1 VSERVSAGSPPDIM
15 RTAIATAGVLAAAAI
30 AAAGCGG
37 GSGGGPATIRFY
49 GGPENSGALDKAV
62 ADCSKQSGG
71 RYKISFEKLPADAD
85 AQREQL
91 VRRLAAK
98 DSGIDLINMDVDWT
112 AEFASA
118 GWVRPWTGANEK
130 SATEGVLAGP
140 LRTVEFEGK
149 VWGAPFNTN
158 TQLLWYRKDLVK
170 APPKTWDEMLQ
181 QAEKLGKEGRILV
194 QGAQYEGL
202 TVWFNSLVNSAGGQI
217 LNKDGTKPELG
228 EPARKALEVVQQVAT
243 KAADPS
249 LSNQKEDET
258 RLAFQEGTA
267 AFMVN
272 YSFVYPS
279 AKEEAPKIYKNMAW
293 APWPSLRDGQPAH
306 VTIGGYNLGVS
317 SYTKHPKEAFEAAQ
331 CLRRPENQRNIAL
344 KAGLPPVLT
353 RLYDDPA
360 IKKANPFIGD
370 VKTSLQN
377 ASVRPKTP
385 AYNDVSL
392 AIQKSLS
399 PPANVQPNSTLKD
412 MTSILDDALNS
423 RGLL

>member
-1 VSERVSAGSPPDIM
+1 M
-15 RTAIATAGVLAAAAI
+15 ATAGVLATAAI
-30 AAAGCGG
+30 AAVGCGGG

-71 RYKISFEKLPADAD
+71 RYKISFEPLPADAD

-98 DSGIDLINMDVDWT
+98 DDGIDLINMDVNWT
-112 AEFASA
+112 AEFAEA
-118 GWVRPWTGANEK
+118 GWVRPWTGDNEK
-130 SATEGVLAGP
+130 TATEGVLVGP
-140 LRTVEFEGK
+140 LRTVRYQGK

-170 APPKTWDEMLQ
+170 SPPKTWDEMLQ
-181 QAEKLGKEGRILV
+181 QAQKLGKEGKILV

-202 TVWFNSLVNSAGGQI
+202 TVWFNSLVTSAGGQ
-217 LNKDGTKPELG
+217 LLSKDGKEPQLG

-258 RLAFQEGTA
+258 RLAFQEGNA

-279 AKEEAPKIYKNMAW
+279 AKEEAPKLYKNMAW
-293 APWPSLRDGQPAH
+293 APWPSLRDGEPAH

-317 SYTKHPKEAFEAAQ
+317 AHSKHPEEAFAAAT
-331 CLRRPENQRNIAL
+331 CLRKPENQRNIAL
-344 KAGLPPVLT
+344 KAGLPPVLDS
-353 RLYDDPA
+353 LYDDPA

-370 VKTSLQN
+370 VKESLRL
-377 ASVRPKTP
+377 ASIRPATP

-399 PPANVQPNSTLKD
+399 PPSGVDPDKTLKD
-412 MTSILDDALNS
+412 MNDILDDALNS

>member
-1 VSERVSAGSPPDIM
+1 M
-15 RTAIATAGVLAAAAI
+15 ATAGVLATAAI
-30 AAAGCGG
+30 AAAGCGGG

-71 RYKISFEKLPADAD
+71 RYKISFEPLPADAD

-98 DSGIDLINMDVDWT
+98 DDGIDLINMDVNWT
-112 AEFASA
+112 AEFAEA
-118 GWVRPWTGANEK
+118 GWVRPWTGDNEK
-130 SATEGVLAGP
+130 TATEGVLVGP
-140 LRTVEFEGK
+140 LRTVRYQGK
-149 VWGAPFNTN
+149 IWGAPFNTN

-170 APPKTWDEMLQ
+170 SPPKTWDEMLQ
-181 QAEKLGKEGRILV
+181 QAQKLGKQGKILV

-202 TVWFNSLVNSAGGQI
+202 TVWFNSLVNSAGGQ
-217 LNKDGTKPELG
+217 LLSKDGKEPQLG

-258 RLAFQEGTA
+258 RLAFQEGNA

-279 AKEEAPKIYKNMAW
+279 AKEEAPKLYKNMAW
-293 APWPSLRDGQPAH
+293 APWPSLRDGEPAH

-317 SYTKHPKEAFEAAQ
+317 AHSKHPEEAFAAAT
-331 CLRRPENQRNIAL
+331 CLRKPENQRNIAL
-344 KAGLPPVLT
+344 KAGLPPVLNN
-353 RLYDDPA
+353 LYDDPA

-370 VKTSLQN
+370 VKESLRQ
-377 ASVRPKTP
+377 ASVRPATP

-399 PPANVQPNSTLKD
+399 PPSGVDPDKTLKD
-412 MTSILDDALNS
+412 MNDILDDALNS

>member
-1 VSERVSAGSPPDIM
+1 M
-15 RTAIATAGVLAAAAI
+15 ATAGVLATAAI
-30 AAAGCGG
+30 AAAGCGGG

-71 RYKISFEKLPADAD
+71 RYKISFEPLPADAD

-98 DSGIDLINMDVDWT
+98 DDGIDLINMDVNWT
-112 AEFASA
+112 AEFAEA
-118 GWVRPWTGANEK
+118 GWVRPWTGDNEK
-130 SATEGVLAGP
+130 TATEGVLVGP
-140 LRTVEFEGK
+140 LRTVRYHGK
-149 VWGAPFNTN
+149 IWGAPFNTN

-170 APPKTWDEMLQ
+170 SPPKTWDEMLQ
-181 QAEKLGKEGRILV
+181 QAQKLGKQGKILV

-202 TVWFNSLVNSAGGQI
+202 TVWFNSLVNSAGGQ
-217 LNKDGTKPELG
+217 LLSKDGKEPQLG

-258 RLAFQEGTA
+258 RLAFQEGNA

-279 AKEEAPKIYKNMAW
+279 AKEEAPKLYKNMAW
-293 APWPSLRDGQPAH
+293 APWPSLRDGEPAH

-317 SYTKHPKEAFEAAQ
+317 AHSKHPEEAFAAAT
-331 CLRRPENQRNIAL
+331 CLRKPENQRNIAL
-344 KAGLPPVLT
+344 KAGLPPVLNN
-353 RLYDDPA
+353 LYDDPA

-370 VKTSLQN
+370 VKESLRQ
-377 ASVRPKTP
+377 ASVRPATP

-399 PPANVQPNSTLKD
+399 PPSGVDPDKTLKD
-412 MTSILDDALNS
+412 MNDILDDALNS

>member
-1 VSERVSAGSPPDIM
+1 M
-15 RTAIATAGVLAAAAI
+15 RRELALAGVLSVAAF

-37 GSGGGPATIRFY
+37 GGSGSGPATIRFY

-62 ADCSKQSGG
+62 KDCSKQSHG
-71 RYKISFEKLPADAD
+71 RYKITFEKLPADAD

-91 VRRLAAK
+91 VRRLAAE
-98 DSGIDLINMDVDWT
+98 DDGIDLINMDVNWT
-112 AEFASA
+112 AEFAEA
-118 GWVRPWTGANEK
+118 GWIHPWTGARES
-130 SATEGVLAGP
+130 SATDGVLEGP
-140 LRTVEFEGK
+140 LRTVRYQGK

-170 APPKTWDEMLQ
+170 SPPRTWDEMLQ
-181 QAEKLGKEGRILV
+181 QAQKLGKEGKILV

-202 TVWFNSLVNSAGGQI
+202 TVWFNSLVNSAGGQ
-217 LNKDGTKPELG
+217 LLSKDGKKPDLG
-228 EPARKALEVVQQVAT
+228 EPARKALQVVHDVAT

-258 RLAFQEGTA
+258 RLAFQEGKA

-293 APWPSLRDGQPAH
+293 APWPSLREGEPAH

-317 SYTKHPKEAFEAAQ
+317 AFTKHPDEAFAAAE
-331 CLRRPENQRNIAL
+331 CLRKPENQRNIAL
-344 KAGLPPVLT
+344 KAGLPPTLAS
-353 RLYDDPA
+353 LYDDPK

-370 VKTSLQN
+370 VRQSLQE
-377 ASVRPKTP
+377 ASIRPATP

-392 AIQKSLS
+392 AIQKTLS
-399 PPANVQPNSTLKD
+399 PPSGVDPDKTLKD
-412 MTSILDDALNS
+412 MNDILDDALNS

>member
-1 VSERVSAGSPPDIM
+1 M
-15 RTAIATAGVLAAAAI
+15 ATAGVLATAAI
-30 AAAGCGG
+30 AAAGCGGG

-71 RYKISFEKLPADAD
+71 RYKISFEPLPADAD

-98 DSGIDLINMDVDWT
+98 DDGIDLINMDVNWT
-112 AEFASA
+112 AEFAEA
-118 GWVRPWTGANEK
+118 GWVRPWTGDNEK
-130 SATEGVLAGP
+130 TATEGVLVGP
-140 LRTVEFEGK
+140 LRTVRYRGK
-149 VWGAPFNTN
+149 IWGAPFNTN

-170 APPKTWDEMLQ
+170 SPPKTWDEMLQ
-181 QAEKLGKEGRILV
+181 QAQKLGKQGKILV

-202 TVWFNSLVNSAGGQI
+202 TVWFNSLVNSAGGQ
-217 LNKDGTKPELG
+217 LLSKDGKEPQLG

-258 RLAFQEGTA
+258 RLAFQEGNA

-279 AKEEAPKIYKNMAW
+279 AKEEAPKLYKNMAW
-293 APWPSLRDGQPAH
+293 APWPSLRDGEPAH

-317 SYTKHPKEAFEAAQ
+317 AHSKHPEEAFAAAT
-331 CLRRPENQRNIAL
+331 CLRKPENQRNIAL
-344 KAGLPPVLT
+344 KAGLPPVLNN
-353 RLYDDPA
+353 LYDDPA

-370 VKTSLQN
+370 VKESLRQ
-377 ASVRPKTP
+377 ASVRPATP

-399 PPANVQPNSTLKD
+399 PPSGVDPDKTLKD
-412 MTSILDDALNS
+412 MNDILDDALNS

>member
-1 VSERVSAGSPPDIM
+1 MLRV
-15 RTAIATAGVLAAAAI
+15 IATAGVLAAAAI

-37 GSGGGPATIRFY
+37 GGSGSGPATIRFY

-71 RYKISFEKLPADAD
+71 RYKIVFEALPADAD

-112 AEFASA
+112 AEFGQA
-118 GWVRPWTGANEK
+118 GWIVPWTGANERA
-130 SATEGVLAGP
+130 ATKGVLAGP
-140 LRTVEFEGK
+140 LRTVQYDGK
-149 VWGAPFNTN
+149 IWGAPFNTN
-158 TQLLWYRKDLVK
+158 TQLLWYRKDQVK
-170 APPKTWDEMLQ
+170 SPPKTWTEMLQ
-181 QAEKLGKEGRILV
+181 QAQKLGKQGKILV

-202 TVWFNSLVNSAGGQI
+202 TVWFNSLINSAGGQI
-217 LNKDGTKPELG
+217 LSKDGNKPALG
-228 EPARKALEVVQQVAT
+228 DAARKALQVVQQVAT

-258 RLAFQEGTA
+258 RLAFQQGNA

-279 AKEEAPKIYKNMAW
+279 AKEEAPKIYKKMGW
-293 APWPSLRDGQPAH
+293 APWPSVTPGQPAH
-306 VTIGGYNLGVS
+306 VTIGGYNLAVS
-317 SYTKHPKEAFEAAQ
+317 ATSKHRAEAFAAAK
-331 CLRRPENQRNIAL
+331 CLREPSNQRNIAL
-344 KAGLPPVLT
+344 KAGLPPVLA

-360 IKKANPFIGD
+360 IKKANPFISD
-370 VKTSLQN
+370 VKQSLQN

-399 PPANVQPNSTLKD
+399 PPSSVQPDQTLKD
-412 MTSILDDALNS
+412 MRSIVDDALNS

>member
-1 VSERVSAGSPPDIM
+1 M
-15 RTAIATAGVLAAAAI
+15 ATAGVLATAAI
-30 AAAGCGG
+30 AAAGCGGG

-71 RYKISFEKLPADAD
+71 RYKISFEPLPADAD

-98 DSGIDLINMDVDWT
+98 DDGIDLINMDVNWT
-112 AEFASA
+112 AEFAEA
-118 GWVRPWTGANEK
+118 GWVRPWTGDNEK
-130 SATEGVLAGP
+130 TATEGVLVGP
-140 LRTVEFEGK
+140 LRTVRYQGK

-170 APPKTWDEMLQ
+170 SPPKTWDEMLQ
-181 QAEKLGKEGRILV
+181 QAQKLGKEGKILV

-202 TVWFNSLVNSAGGQI
+202 TVWFNSLVTSAGGQ
-217 LNKDGTKPELG
+217 LLSKDGKEPQLG

-258 RLAFQEGTA
+258 RLAFQEGNA

-279 AKEEAPKIYKNMAW
+279 AKEEAPKLYKNMAW
-293 APWPSLRDGQPAH
+293 APWPSLRDGEPAH

-317 SYTKHPKEAFEAAQ
+317 AHSKHPEEAFAAAT
-331 CLRRPENQRNIAL
+331 CLRKPENQRNIAL
-344 KAGLPPVLT
+344 KAGLPPVLDS
-353 RLYDDPA
+353 LYDAPA

-370 VKTSLQN
+370 VKESLRL
-377 ASVRPKTP
+377 ASIRPATP

-399 PPANVQPNSTLKD
+399 PPSGVDPDKTLKD
-412 MTSILDDALNS
+412 MNDILDDALNS